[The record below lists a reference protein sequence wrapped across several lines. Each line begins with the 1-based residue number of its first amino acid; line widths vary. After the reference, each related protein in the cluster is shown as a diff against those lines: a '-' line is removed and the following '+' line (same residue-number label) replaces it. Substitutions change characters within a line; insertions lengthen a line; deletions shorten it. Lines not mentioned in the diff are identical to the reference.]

1 MTSAVVCGQSEE
13 IESIEERWGRVLI
26 VVLYLWVLYLWEW
39 LIAVPVLVLS
49 NLVDAADALGC
60 EAIGF

>member
-1 MTSAVVCGQSEE
+1 MASAVVCGQSEE

-26 VVLYLWVLYLWEW
+26 VVLYLWEW

>member
-1 MTSAVVCGQSEE
+1 MCGQSEE

-26 VVLYLWVLYLWEW
+26 VVLYLWEW

>member
-26 VVLYLWVLYLWEW
+26 VVLYLWEW